1 MISISLS
8 LKRLINN
15 ISRYP
20 FQRCTYIYVT
30 PPPPILTSRKICRYT
45 DKRTP
50 IRAVC
55 ERTRRAAN
63 RQVYT
68 LIVSVSKRKT
78 RNTPIPR
85 IERHQAIKIR
95 TIFHF
100 IFLFILFIFFFFAE
114 KAKQERATPHLSR
127 EPSTQQAFLFSF
139 FFFISLFCFRL
150 GFFSTIYKNHTHN
163 ITNNT
168 ECYSPQQVFCNDYV
182 TVTRSNRIP
191 HNRLRDLHI
200 PTIVYA
206 FAKRPIG
213 MLIRF
218 FFSDVIDL
226 RCI

>member
-20 FQRCTYIYVT
+20 FQPCTYIYVT
-30 PPPPILTSRKICRYT
+30 LPPPILTSRKSADTRTNARPSVLCVNERGVRQIGRY
-45 DKRTP
+45 
-50 IRAVC
+50 IRSSFPYQSAKQ
-55 ERTRRAAN
+55 ETLPFQELNGIRRS
-63 RQVYT
+63 R
-68 LIVSVSKRKT
+68 SV
-78 RNTPIPR
+78 
-85 IERHQAIKIR
+85 QY
-95 TIFHF
+95 F
-100 IFLFILFIFFFFAE
+100 ISFFIYFFAE

-139 FFFISLFCFRL
+139 FFYFFVLFSVR
-150 GFFSTIYKNHTHN
+150 FFLDHIQNHTHN